1 MVTLENTTKI
11 VKSNEKKKLNET
23 INAVLPI
30 SKWDSST
37 VIPKKVLIKQ
47 VMFKIYIRESKEIN
61 GWIKIWWIIMV
72 NG

>member
-11 VKSNEKKKLNET
+11 VKSNEKKLNET

-37 VIPKKVLIKQ
+37 AIPKKVLIKQ
-47 VMFKIYIRESKEIN
+47 VMFKIYIRESKEIK
-61 GWIKIWWIIMV
+61 GWIKFDE
-72 NG
+72 

>member
-11 VKSNEKKKLNET
+11 VKSNEKKLNET

-37 VIPKKVLIKQ
+37 AIPKKVLSKQ
-47 VMFKIYIRESKEIN
+47 VMFKIYIRESKEIK
-61 GWIKIWWIIMV
+61 GWIKFDE
-72 NG
+72 